1 MLGEIIVYKTKEKRN
16 ATAKEIYELIEDK
29 GLIINYYNERS
40 IEQGNAWID
49 IMPPYDNDYELR
61 SLTKDSD

>member
-16 ATAKEIYELIEDK
+16 ATAKEITELIEEK

-40 IEQGNAWID
+40 SEQGNAWID
-49 IMPPYDNDYELR
+49 IISPWDNDYELR
-61 SLTKDSD
+61 NLTDDSD